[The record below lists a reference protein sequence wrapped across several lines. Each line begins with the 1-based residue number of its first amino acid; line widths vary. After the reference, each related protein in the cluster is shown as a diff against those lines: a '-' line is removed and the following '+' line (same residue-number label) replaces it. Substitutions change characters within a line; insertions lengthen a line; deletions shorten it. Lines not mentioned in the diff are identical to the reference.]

1 MPITGLS
8 HYLIQNPVLGLFLI
22 CHFLSDFH
30 LQGQTVAD
38 RKNTDKKYLLINLLG
53 VALPLV
59 LVTCFLPSLWLTS
72 LLILL
77 SHAIIDFGKSCVA
90 KWLRLNA
97 MSTFLA
103 DQMLHL
109 VIIVLLT
116 GSIFCPYLTV
126 NATTAQVLNMIL
138 FLILITK
145 PTNVVFKI
153 FLQKYQPQ
161 DN

>member
-1 MPITGLS
+1 MPITGFS
-8 HYLIQNPVLGLFLI
+8 HYLIQNPILALFLI

-38 RKNTDKKYLLINLLG
+38 RKNTDKKYLLIHLLG

-97 MSTFLA
+97 MSTFFSRSNASLS
-103 DQMLHL
+103 DYC
-109 VIIVLLT
+109 VINRKHFLSLSDCQCYNST
-116 GSIFCPYLTV
+116 NFKHDSISYSHH
-126 NATTAQVLNMIL
+126 
-138 FLILITK
+138 
-145 PTNVVFKI
+145 
-153 FLQKYQPQ
+153 
-161 DN
+161 